1 MHIGEEK
8 LSWLQLVSTS
18 MTWSEG
24 RSKDDAGLE
33 WLLCAFSGIYL
44 V

>member
-18 MTWSEG
+18 MTRSEG
-24 RSKDDAGLE
+24 GSKDNGGFE
-33 WLLCAFSGIYL
+33 WFLGAFSGIYL
-44 V
+44 E